1 LCHPGAR
8 TGIPP
13 GAAPLVLGVSILFE
27 PITFRDV
34 TVRNRVWMAPM
45 CQYSAAATGPDAG
58 AATSWHATHLHSRA
72 VGGAGAVIVESTAVN
87 PEGRISPN
95 DLGLW
100 NDRQLEA
107 FAPITAQL
115 AAAGATPAVQLGHA
129 GRKAST
135 YPPFVPERASVPAE
149 RGGWPTLAPSDVAF
163 ADYAVPAAMTQPDI
177 DKVVADFARAAR
189 RALDAGFEMVELH
202 GAHGY
207 LLHQF
212 LSPASN
218 RRTDAYG
225 GSFENRT
232 RLPLAVVDA
241 VREVWPERLPL
252 LVRLSATD
260 WLPEGEGWDADQTV
274 ELSRLLTSHGVD
286 LVDVSTGG
294 LAPGVS
300 IPVGPGYQVPFS
312 ARVRREAGMAS
323 GAVGMITEPKQ
334 AQDILATG
342 EADVVLLA
350 RALLRD
356 PYWPLHAAQQL
367 EVEPAST
374 PWPPQYLR
382 AL

>member
-1 LCHPGAR
+1 
-8 TGIPP
+8 
-13 GAAPLVLGVSILFE
+13 
-27 PITFRDV
+27 
-34 TVRNRVWMAPM
+34 M
-45 CQYSAAATGPDAG
+45 AG
-58 AATSWHATHLHSRA
+58 AAA
-72 VGGAGAVIVESTAVN
+72 
-87 PEGRISPN
+87 
-95 DLGLW
+95 
-100 NDRQLEA
+100 
-107 FAPITAQL
+107 
-115 AAAGATPAVQLGHA
+115 
-129 GRKAST
+129 
-135 YPPFVPERASVPAE
+135 
-149 RGGWPTLAPSDVAF
+149 
-163 ADYAVPAAMTQPDI
+163 
-177 DKVVADFARAAR
+177 
-189 RALDAGFEMVELH
+189 
-202 GAHGY
+202 
-207 LLHQF
+207 
-212 LSPASN
+212 
-218 RRTDAYG
+218 
-225 GSFENRT
+225 
-232 RLPLAVVDA
+232 
-241 VREVWPERLPL
+241 L

-312 ARVRREAGMAS
+312 ARVRREAGMAT

>member
-1 LCHPGAR
+1 MPSTLS
-8 TGIPP
+8 
-13 GAAPLVLGVSILFE
+13 VGVSILFE
-27 PITFRDV
+27 PITLRDV
-34 TVRNRVWMAPM
+34 TVRNRIWMAAM
-45 CQYSAAATGPDAG
+45 CQYSAAATGPDVG
-58 AATSWHATHLHSRA
+58 APTSWHATHLHSRA
-72 VGGAGAVIVESTAVN
+72 VGGAGAVITEATSVN
-87 PEGRISPN
+87 AEGRISPE

-100 NDRQLEA
+100 NDRQQEA
-107 FAPITAQL
+107 FTAITAQI
-115 AAAGATPAVQLGHA
+115 ASAGATPGIQLAHA

-135 YPPFVPERASVPAE
+135 YAPFVPERGSVPASA
-149 RGGWPTLAPSDVAF
+149 GGWPTLGPSDVAF
-163 ADYAVPAAMTQPDI
+163 GDYATPTAMSQADI
-177 DKVVADFARAAR
+177 DGLVADFARSAQ
-189 RALDAGFEMVELH
+189 RALDAGFQMVELH
-202 GAHGY
+202 AAHGY

-212 LSPASN
+212 LSPAAN

-232 RLPLAVVDA
+232 RLTLEVVDA
-241 VREVWPERLPL
+241 VRRVWPERLPL
-252 LVRLSATD
+252 LVRISATD
-260 WLPEGEGWDADQTV
+260 WLPEGEGWDAQQSV
-274 ELSRLLTSHGVD
+274 ELARVLKGRGVD

-312 ARVRREAGMAS
+312 AQVRSEAGIAT
-323 GAVGMITEPKQ
+323 GAVGLITEPKQ
-334 AQDILATG
+334 AQDILAAG

>member
-1 LCHPGAR
+1 
-8 TGIPP
+8 
-13 GAAPLVLGVSILFE
+13 VSILFE
-27 PITFRDV
+27 PITLRDV

-45 CQYSAAATGPDAG
+45 CQYSAAASGPDAG
-58 AATSWHATHLHSRA
+58 VPTSWHATHLHSRA
-72 VGGAGAVIVESTAVN
+72 VGGVGAVIVESTAVN
-87 PEGRISPN
+87 AEGRISPN

-100 NDRQLEA
+100 NDRQGEA
-107 FAPITAQL
+107 FAAITAQV
-115 AAAGATPAVQLGHA
+115 ASAGATPGIQLGHA

-135 YPPFVPERASVPAE
+135 YPPFVPERGSVPAG
-149 RGGWPTLAPSDVAF
+149 RGGWPTLGPSDVPF
-163 ADYAVPAAMTQPDI
+163 GDYAVPGAMTQADI
-177 DKVVADFARAAR
+177 DGLVADFARSTQ
-189 RALDAGFEMVELH
+189 RALDAGFEIVELH
-202 GAHGY
+202 AAHGY

-252 LVRLSATD
+252 LVRISATD
-260 WLPEGEGWDADQTV
+260 WLPDGEGWDAEQSV
-274 ELSRLLTSHGVD
+274 ELSRLLTGHGVD

-312 ARVRREAGMAS
+312 ARVRAEAGMAT
-323 GAVGMITEPKQ
+323 GAVGLITHPKQ

-342 EADVVLLA
+342 AADVVLLA

>member
-1 LCHPGAR
+1 MRPF
-8 TGIPP
+8 PP
-13 GAAPLVLGVSILFE
+13 ALDLGVSILFE
-27 PITFRDV
+27 PIALRDV
-34 TVRNRVWMAPM
+34 TVRNRIWMAAM
-45 CQYSAAATGPDAG
+45 CQYSAAAEGPDTG
-58 AATSWHATHLHSRA
+58 APTPWHATHLHSRA
-72 VGGAGAVIVESTAVN
+72 VGGVGAVIVEATAVSA
-87 PEGRISPN
+87 EGRISPH

-100 NDRQLEA
+100 NDRQREA
-107 FAPITAQL
+107 FAPITAQV
-115 AAAGATPAVQLGHA
+115 ASAGATPGIQLAHA

-135 YPPFVPERASVPAE
+135 YPPFVPERGSVPVGA
-149 RGGWPTLAPSDVAF
+149 GGWPTLAPSAVPF
-163 ADYAVPAAMTQPDI
+163 ADYAVPAEMTPADI
-177 DKVVADFARAAR
+177 DGVVADFAASAR
-189 RALDAGFEMVELH
+189 RALEAGFEIVELH
-202 GAHGY
+202 AAHGY

-218 RRTDAYG
+218 QRTDEYG

-252 LVRLSATD
+252 LVRISATD
-260 WLPEGEGWDADQTV
+260 WLPEGEGWDADQSV
-274 ELSRLLTSHGVD
+274 ELSRLLTGRGVD

-312 ARVRREAGMAS
+312 ARVRHEAGMAT

-356 PYWPLHAAQQL
+356 PYWALHAAQQL